1 MVSGAAVGVI
11 TGIGLTVTVTV
22 AVAVQLRGDVPV
34 TV

>member
-1 MVSGAAVGVI
+1 MVGELTAV

-22 AVAVQLRGDVPV
+22 VVAEQPAAEVPV